1 MAGNGELSKKED
13 IKNIKIKG
21 NNKDVFR
28 HIFFCCLFLRFK
40 SARKEVYTMSMF
52 DMEAFSQLLD
62 KQKSMNFSDREE
74 EVLLTYREEE
84 RQEKRRLLSV
94 CHKVM
99 YAQSMDDLA
108 DVPLEDIVKC
118 IEVYED
124 FYGLYCESNGGEELR
139 SYGRRLNEA
148 KTCRRKRVL

>member
-1 MAGNGELSKKED
+1 
-13 IKNIKIKG
+13 
-21 NNKDVFR
+21 
-28 HIFFCCLFLRFK
+28 
-40 SARKEVYTMSMF
+40 MSMF

-99 YAQSMDDLA
+99 YAQSMDDLV